1 MSAVTLAVC
10 RDCAGLG
17 NVPYNGDWA
26 DGHAAMV
33 KCEPCDGTGR
43 YDEVRL
49 RRAYEAGRR
58 DAIEQAALYVREL
71 EGMCHLATGS
81 LFEPSSETGRTL
93 RLRIGG

>member
-26 DGHAAMV
+26 DGHTPMV

-43 YDEVRL
+43 HDEVRL
-49 RRAYEAGRR
+49 LRAYDAGRT
-58 DAIEQAALYVREL
+58 DATEQAALYIREL
-71 EGMCHLATGS
+71 ERMCHLAAS
-81 LFEPSSETGRTL
+81 ALAEPMRETSRTL